1 MVRALIASLA
11 ILFTSGA
18 APVQIRIQPARGVIS
33 SEAHSSYDSEA
44 ERQLFALANQAR
56 TQAGLAPLQVDE
68 GLTKAARAHA
78 VLMAKQRQLS
88 HQFSGEPSLPQ
99 RLSAD
104 SDLHMDRSGENV
116 AYASNAEQ
124 AQDGLMH
131 SPPHRE
137 NLLNPG
143 YNAAGFGVVRSG
155 NILYVTQDFAHQL
168 PVFSPETA
176 EELVTRKLNQART
189 NAGLPPL
196 QRMQGS
202 IQAGSCPAPRASLLK
217 TSVRTARYILRYTS
231 MEPGTLPAGTEKA
244 TADRSLQAFSV
255 GACYARNAT
264 YPNGAYWVVVEF
276 F

>member
-1 MVRALIASLA
+1 MFRALIASLA
-11 ILFTSGA
+11 IVFSSGA
-18 APVQIRIQPARGVIS
+18 APVQVRIQPARTLIS
-33 SEAHSSYDSEA
+33 SEADSSYDADA

-56 TQAGLAPLQVDE
+56 SQAGLAPLQVDE

-78 VLMAKQRQLS
+78 VLMAERRQLS

-116 AYASNAEQ
+116 AYASTAEQ

-137 NLLNPG
+137 NLLNPA

-155 NILYVTQDFAHQL
+155 DTLYVTQDFAHQL
-168 PVFSPETA
+168 PVISAETA
-176 EELVTRKLNQART
+176 EDAVARKLNHARAE
-189 NAGLPPL
+189 AGLSSL
-196 QRMQGS
+196 QRIQGS
-202 IQAGSCPAPRASLLK
+202 AQAGNCPAPRASLLK
-217 TSVRTARYILRYTS
+217 TSATPPRYILRYTS
-231 MEPGTLPAGTEKA
+231 MEPSTLPPGTEKA
-244 TADRSLQAFSV
+244 TGDRGLQAFSV